1 VHSGYPRLLFLQ
13 ARESRG
19 SSPLP
24 PTIKI
29 NLPGFWLSE
38 VDNKRYHSTQ
48 YQEDA
53 HQIIE
58 DFRKNHYDDTE
69 DKGND
74 SSNEP

>member
-1 VHSGYPRLLFLQ
+1 VVGASISGRNV
-13 ARESRG
+13 RG
-19 SSPLP
+19 PSPLP

-29 NLPGFWLSE
+29 SLSSFWLNKI
-38 VDNKRYHSTQ
+38 DNKRCHSTQ

-74 SSNEP
+74 SSNET